1 VVGLAYQV
9 SPRFRITI
17 PVEIHPSARKHG
29 IADEDIE
36 HAMKH
41 PLAIDDQDGDTR
53 LYLGP
58 ARSVELLEVVTIVRD
73 DGSELAIHAN
83 EDAAQVPRA
92 ATGRLTMARKKTY
105 GRTAGGKPITDELVE
120 QLADEAETGY
130 DVDETLRRRGG
141 RPPIGS
147 AAASVESV
155 RLDPE
160 LRQALAQRAARDHET
175 TSSVI
180 RKALRKYL
188 QVG

>member
-1 VVGLAYQV
+1 MAK
-9 SPRFRITI
+9 
-17 PVEIHPSARKHG
+17 RKSH
-29 IADEDIE
+29 
-36 HAMKH
+36 
-41 PLAIDDQDGDTR
+41 
-53 LYLGP
+53 
-58 ARSVELLEVVTIVRD
+58 
-73 DGSELAIHAN
+73 
-83 EDAAQVPRA
+83 
-92 ATGRLTMARKKTY
+92 
-105 GRTAGGKPITDELVE
+105 GRTASGKPISDELVE
-120 QLADEAETGY
+120 QLADEAEAGY

-160 LRQALAQRAARDHET
+160 LHQALAQRAERDHET